1 MDSDQRTGVVV
12 DILDRK
18 YTFAGSGDMTSRQ
31 IAEIAALV
39 DEKLRRVQSAHGSRT
54 PWHTAIIAAL
64 ELIDELFGLRQ
75 SYQSTEADI
84 AMRTSRLTS
93 SLGRLLQ
100 DVGPRWSS
108 DTAAEQQAE
117 AGLIRHE
124 ALSAKPDPAREDS
137 QIL

>member
-1 MDSDQRTGVVV
+1 MDSDHSGGVVV

-18 YTFAGSGDMTSRQ
+18 YTFSGGDDTTSRQ

-39 DEKLRRVQSAHGSRT
+39 DERLRRVQSAHGSRP

-75 SYQSTEADI
+75 RYQSTEADI

-100 DVGPRWSS
+100 DVGPRWPA
-108 DTAAEQQAE
+108 DTAAERQSEADWNRQAPAAE
-117 AGLIRHE
+117 AN
-124 ALSAKPDPAREDS
+124 PAREDS
-137 QIL
+137 

>member
-1 MDSDQRTGVVV
+1 MNSDHSGGVVV

-18 YTFAGSGDMTSRQ
+18 YTFAGSDEMTSRQ

-39 DEKLRRVQSAHGSRT
+39 DERLRRVQSVHGSRT

-75 SYQSTEADI
+75 RYQSTEADI
-84 AMRTSRLTS
+84 ALRTSRLTS

-100 DVGPRWSS
+100 DVGPRWP
-108 DTAAEQQAE
+108 AERQAE
-117 AGLIRHE
+117 ADEWNRQQSPAAE
-124 ALSAKPDPAREDS
+124 ANPAREEP
-137 QIL
+137 